1 MNLLE
6 MKKKVLRLIEEVS
19 DNETNLTDDPDIR
32 KKINDVTNQVMFE
45 VARMKKI
52 PAKAK
57 LVIVEDDLDTDL
69 KKHVVDLYQL
79 DNIRFKNE
87 AGEEMEVDIF
97 GTSVEFP
104 EAGTATIYYFKY
116 PERIT
121 DNTEDETYVFELSD
135 DALEV
140 MPYGIAADLLK
151 SDISNNYGQ
160 IYSQRYETML
170 QRLDPRYSMGSVY
183 IEGGIEI

>member
-6 MKKKVLRLIEEVS
+6 MKKKVLRLIEEIS
-19 DNETNLTDDPDIR
+19 DNETNLTDDPDI
-32 KKINDVTNQVMFE
+32 KEKMNDVTNQVMFE

-52 PAKAK
+52 PDYVEIEVTEGEVIKFEDISSKSGYEVYQIDVIRGIDYEMKAQGT
-57 LVIVEDDLDTDL
+57 IVKALED
-69 KKHVVDLYQL
+69 
-79 DNIRFKNE
+79 
-87 AGEEMEVDIF
+87 
-97 GTSVEFP
+97 GTLEI
-104 EAGTATIYYFKY
+104 EYFKY
-116 PERIT
+116 PKRIT
-121 DNTEDETYVFELSD
+121 DDTVDANYVFELSD

-170 QRLDPRYSMGSVY
+170 QRLDPRYSMGSIY

>member
-1 MNLLE
+1 MTLKE
-6 MKKKVLRLIEEVS
+6 MKLKILRLIEEVS
-19 DNETNLTDDPDIR
+19 STNVSLTDDPDIAA
-32 KKINDVTNQVMFE
+32 KLNDVINQVQFE

-52 PAKAK
+52 PAKHV
-57 LVIVEDDLDTDL
+57 LSVVSESSYDLREVPDF
-69 KKHVVDLYQL
+69 YQL

-87 AGEEMEVDIF
+87 PGEYVDIDIF
-97 GTSVEFP
+97 GNFIEFP
-104 EAGTATIYYFKY
+104 EPGTATIYYFKY

-121 DNTEDETYVFELSD
+121 DTTKDEQYTFELSD

-140 MPYGIAADLLK
+140 IPYGAAADLLK

-170 QRLDPRYSMGSVY
+170 QRLDPRYSMGMIY
-183 IEGGIEI
+183 IDGGYNEQW

>member
-19 DNETNLTDDPDIR
+19 DKEANLTDDPDIK

-52 PAKAK
+52 PAKIKA
-57 LVIVEDDLDTDL
+57 VILADQLEGDL
-69 KKHVVDLYQL
+69 KELIVNFYQL
-79 DNIRFKNE
+79 DNIRFKHE
-87 AGEEMEVDIF
+87 AGEEREVDIC

-160 IYSQRYETML
+160 IYSQR
-170 QRLDPRYSMGSVY
+170 
-183 IEGGIEI
+183 

>member
-19 DNETNLTDDPDIR
+19 DNETNLTDDPDIK

-52 PAKAK
+52 PDYVEIEVTEGDVIKFEDISTESGYEVYQIDIIKGIDYEMKAQGT
-57 LVIVEDDLDTDL
+57 IVKALED
-69 KKHVVDLYQL
+69 
-79 DNIRFKNE
+79 
-87 AGEEMEVDIF
+87 
-97 GTSVEFP
+97 GTLEI
-104 EAGTATIYYFKY
+104 EYFKY
-116 PERIT
+116 PKRIT
-121 DNTEDETYVFELSD
+121 DDTKDETYVFELSD